1 MKKWFIM
8 RLLGIGEFFINIA
21 KRLHESIQNEQN
33 AKNDTGKNYQLNYS
47 NEQLARRKYELSED
61 KDKLKE
67 FIAKHA
73 NTNKD
78 VLFKEN
84 LPILNELN
92 EIYGISKLIDFT
104 EFFKYSYYLKPEILE
119 CFHLLLIEA
128 HLEYDEKNDKMN
140 ILFGF
145 GMAGID
151 TDLRNIIVLKSP
163 VTDEFVGKMPN
174 IQVVFKSNEGDS
186 EEEESD

>member
-1 MKKWFIM
+1 
-8 RLLGIGEFFINIA
+8 
-21 KRLHESIQNEQN
+21 
-33 AKNDTGKNYQLNYS
+33 
-47 NEQLARRKYELSED
+47 
-61 KDKLKE
+61 
-67 FIAKHA
+67 
-73 NTNKD
+73 
-78 VLFKEN
+78 
-84 LPILNELN
+84 
-92 EIYGISKLIDFT
+92 
-104 EFFKYSYYLKPEILE
+104 
-119 CFHLLLIEA
+119 LLLIEA